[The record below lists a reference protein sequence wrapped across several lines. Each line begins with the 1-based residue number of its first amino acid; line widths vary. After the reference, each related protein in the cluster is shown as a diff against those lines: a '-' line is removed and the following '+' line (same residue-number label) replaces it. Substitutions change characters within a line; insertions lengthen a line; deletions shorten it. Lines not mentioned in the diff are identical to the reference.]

1 MRQMT
6 INNPFS
12 RKPWILSVIILV
24 VIAAWLLSGL
34 GTTPSDE
41 ASQSPSTDNQ
51 NNRTQTASTTEIPL
65 ATVKVS
71 QFQTQAVART
81 LSLYGRTAPNRQ
93 ATLAAEVSG
102 TIEKLLVKKGHNVKA
117 GQALVQLS
125 KADRELQL
133 KRAQALLKV
142 RNQEYKAAQSLRK
155 RGLQGEVALSQTEAA
170 LVEAKAAL
178 RSAQIDLENT
188 VIYAPFDGI
197 LESLH
202 IEKGD
207 YVGIGDPVA
216 NIVDL
221 DPLVISAD
229 VSERHVNHV
238 FKGQKAAVQL
248 VSDHQTEGTL
258 RYRASVAS
266 ANTNTYPIEVEIS
279 NPDMRFTAGTSAN
292 LELLLETKDAI
303 KMTPSMLALD
313 EAGNLGIKTIVDNDK
328 VKFIPIAVVKVE
340 PDGVWL
346 GDTPNPVEV
355 ITVGQGFVR
364 DGDTVIP
371 AREQDKADS
380 DNEDSQ

>member
-1 MRQMT
+1 MSIKKT
-6 INNPFS
+6 FS
-12 RKPWILSVIILV
+12 RKPWILSVLILI
-24 VIAAWLLSGL
+24 VIALWLLSGL
-34 GTTPSDE
+34 GTS
-41 ASQSPSTDNQ
+41 SSTDDKEG
-51 NNRTQTASTTEIPL
+51 TSTENATTNSNSNTTSQKAIPL
-65 ATVKVS
+65 ATVKVG
-71 QFQTQAVART
+71 QFHTQPVTRT

-102 TIEKLLVKKGHNVKA
+102 TIDTLLVQKGHAVKA
-117 GQALVQLS
+117 GQALVKLD

-155 RGLQGEVALSQTEAA
+155 RGLQGEVALSKTEAA

-178 RSAQIDLENT
+178 RSAQIALDNT

-197 LESLH
+197 LESLYT
-202 IEKGD
+202 EKGA
-207 YVGIGDPVA
+207 YVGIGDPVI

-229 VSERHVNHV
+229 ISERHVDSV
-238 FKGQKAAVQL
+238 FKGQDATVEL
-248 VSDHQTEGTL
+248 VSGHQTQGKV

-266 ANTNTYPIEVEIS
+266 VNTNTYPIEVEIS
-279 NPDMRFTAGTSAN
+279 NPDMRFTAGTSTN
-292 LELLLETKDAI
+292 LELVLETQDAI

-313 EAGNLGIKTIVDNDK
+313 EAGNLGIKTVVDTDK

-346 GDTPNPVEV
+346 GGTPNPVDV

-364 DGDTVIP
+364 DGDSVIP
-371 AREQDKADS
+371 TH
-380 DNEDSQ
+380 EDGSQ